1 MFIIFKREGTVNLDR
16 DFTLYAIDFDGTIVK
31 NKWPEIGDP
40 IAEVCNLILDIQK
53 RGDKWILYTMREGD
67 LLQKAL
73 KECDRLG
80 LKPDAVNDNLPY
92 LKCEFGNNPRKIYAD
107 VYIDDHNDGGL
118 SIGGEKIV

>member
-1 MFIIFKREGTVNLDR
+1 MDSERT
-16 DFTLYAIDFDGTIVK
+16 FTLYAIDFDGTIVK
-31 NKWPEIGDP
+31 NKWPGIGDP
-40 IAEVCNLILDIQK
+40 IAEVVNLILDIQK

-73 KECDRLG
+73 DECDRLG

-92 LKCEFGNNPRKIYAD
+92 LKCAFGNNPRKIYAD

-118 SIGGEKIV
+118 RVGGKKIV